1 MNREEL
7 DQLFHCV
14 DQVFLPKPV
23 AGYASRLVEG
33 THPDSPLAVDEIRQY
48 VSYGN
53 SARAAI
59 SLAEAGR
66 ALALIHGRP
75 SVGFEDIDRVAPH
88 IMAHRLILNYRA
100 GFDKVTGYD
109 LIGKLLESMD
119 KSSVDLPSS
128 ISVS

>member
-1 MNREEL
+1 M
-7 DQLFHCV
+7 
-14 DQVFLPKPV
+14 
-23 AGYASRLVEG
+23 EG
-33 THPDSPLAVDEIRQY
+33 THPDSPLANDEIRQY

-109 LIGKLLESMD
+109 LIGKLLESME